1 MGQITTTI
9 QIYFKIEFNK
19 QQTIAN
25 IFLCPAT
32 IYIQSTILI
41 SKIAKQVTMLIL
53 KYTVFKV
60 LQLLVSYFKV
70 HYLEMRK
77 PA

>member
-32 IYIQSTILI
+32 IYIGFQFENII
-41 SKIAKQVTMLIL
+41 YIDI
-53 KYTVFKV
+53 YTFD
-60 LQLLVSYFKV
+60 F
-70 HYLEMRK
+70 
-77 PA
+77 